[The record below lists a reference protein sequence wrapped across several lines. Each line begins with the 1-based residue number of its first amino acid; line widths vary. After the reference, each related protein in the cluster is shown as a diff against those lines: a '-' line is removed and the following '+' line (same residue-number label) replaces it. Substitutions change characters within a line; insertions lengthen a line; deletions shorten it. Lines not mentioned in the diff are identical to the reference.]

1 MAIEERSEINHKILY
16 QINKAIEKLTND
28 IELLCI
34 IGSYGDTQEDED
46 VLQMLEEYNKYG
58 TATKEIICSISD
70 TPETRRKR
78 FKVINPT

>member
-1 MAIEERSEINHKILY
+1 MAIEERSEISHKILY

-58 TATKEIICSISD
+58 TATKEIICYTI
-70 TPETRRKR
+70 
-78 FKVINPT
+78 FQGV